1 MIRSTKGLKALALA
15 GAASVLLAACSST
28 SSTPSEGDSSSPS
41 ASASQKADP
50 AASCEAPS
58 SPGQDALR
66 IGTILPNTGTLA
78 YLAPPAE
85 AGIGLAVEDINAAG
99 GVLDQDVTV
108 EPRTDS
114 GDSNDLTVS
123 SAAATQLIDA
133 KVPVAIGAESSSV
146 TLNVIDQ
153 LTAACIVEISPANTA
168 SSLSGYSSY
177 YFRTAPP
184 DSVQGSAL
192 GTQIVNDGRANVAFL
207 VFNDTYG
214 TGLRDA
220 VQESV
225 EASGGSVVYGGT
237 GEGQEFPPGQT
248 TFSSEVTAAL
258 ATDPDAIV
266 ILAFDETKSIV
277 PELVAQGAD
286 MTTIYMSDGNTADYS
301 EDFDPGTLEGAQG
314 TIPGAFPSTD
324 LQQRFSDF
332 YQESAGEGLADY
344 SYAQESYDATM
355 LAALAAVKGGGTD
368 SGTIQAN
375 MAAVS
380 GADGGTECSTFAD
393 CKTAIEAG
401 DDIAYTGPSGIGP
414 FDDQND
420 PSSAFI
426 GIYQFDGDNKI
437 VYQTAVEGTVQ

>member
-1 MIRSTKGLKALALA
+1 MIRSTKGLRALALA
-15 GAASVLLAACSST
+15 GAASVLLAACSTT
-28 SSTPSEGDSSSPS
+28 SSSTDDPSSS
-41 ASASQKADP
+41 ASSTTKADP

-58 SPGQDALR
+58 SPGTDALR

-85 AGIGLAVEDINAAG
+85 AGVGLAVEDINAAG
-99 GVLDQDVTV
+99 GVLGQDVTV
-108 EPRTDS
+108 DPATDS

-168 SSLSGYSSY
+168 TALSGYSSY

-214 TGLRDA
+214 TGLRDS

-225 EASGGSVVYGGT
+225 EASGGTVVYGGT

-277 PELVAQGAD
+277 PELISQGAD
-286 MTTIYMSDGNTADYS
+286 ISSVYMSDGNTADYS
-301 EDFDPGTLEGAQG
+301 EDFDPGTLAGAQG

-324 LQQRFSDF
+324 LQGRFNDF
-332 YQESAGEGLADY
+332 YQRTAGSALADY
-344 SYAQESYDATM
+344 SYAQESYDAVI

-380 GADGGTECSTFAD
+380 GADGGTECSTFAE
-393 CKTAIEAG
+393 CVTAIDAG
-401 DDIAYTGPSGIGP
+401 DDINYKGPSGIGP

-426 GIYQFDGDNKI
+426 GIYKFDENNVP
-437 VYQTAVEGTVQ
+437 VYQSAVEGQVK